1 MVRYITNKFIS
12 FEGIDYAGKS
22 TQIQRLA
29 ERLTAHGQKV
39 VTLREPGGTV
49 ISERIRDILL
59 DKKHDEMHPRCE
71 LLLYSAAR
79 IQILHQ
85 RIIPE
90 LQKGKFVLIDRYID
104 STTTYQGYG
113 RKQPLAFIDQLHR
126 FAISNLLPVI
136 TFYLDLNPAE
146 MMQRKMTR
154 GVISDRLETAG
165 EQFYRDIYE
174 GYKKLADL
182 YSKRI
187 KVVNA
192 NRSIHEIAKEI
203 WEFVRQKYAL

>member
-1 MVRYITNKFIS
+1 MVRNITHKFIS

-29 ERLTAHGQKV
+29 ERLTSHGQKV
-39 VTLREPGGTV
+39 VTLREPGGTI
-49 ISERIRDILL
+49 ISERIREILL
-59 DKKHDEMHPRCE
+59 DKRHDEMHPSCE

-113 RKQPLAFIDQLHR
+113 RRQSLVFINKLHR
-126 FAISNLLPVI
+126 FAVSHVFPAI
-136 TFYLDLNPAE
+136 TFYLDLKPAE
-146 MMQRKMTR
+146 MMQRKITR
-154 GVISDRLETAG
+154 GVMSDRLETAG

-174 GYKKLADL
+174 GYKKLADM

-187 KVVNA
+187 KVINA
-192 NRSIHEIAKEI
+192 NRSIHEIAQEI